1 MNRKKEK
8 IVRYDENEAKRM
20 RGATN
25 WARMIQE
32 ENTEKKKVKEEDKNT
47 TP

>member
-1 MNRKKEK
+1 MNRKNEK
-8 IVRYDENEAKRM
+8 IVRYDQNEAKRR

-32 ENTEKKKVKEEDKNT
+32 ENTDKQKEQEEVKNNT
-47 TP
+47 P